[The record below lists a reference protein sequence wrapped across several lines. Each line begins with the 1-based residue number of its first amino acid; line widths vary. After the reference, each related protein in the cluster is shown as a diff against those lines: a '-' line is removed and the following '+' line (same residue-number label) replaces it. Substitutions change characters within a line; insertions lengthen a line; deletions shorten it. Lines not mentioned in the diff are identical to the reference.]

1 MNNNYKWETVG
12 KCKFY
17 TDGTTC
23 TDIEV
28 MDDAKEISFIYPKII
43 ISRER
48 CQKVFSNIE
57 TLLIGRNVIS
67 IVIPNKMFPNVKRVQ
82 SKSSNFLDGKYLIE
96 RAGRKLLNAFG
107 QSEDAEI
114 DFTRFRRIGNYAFE
128 GCKAKVAAGIYEMRI
143 LAIQDAAFVGSG
155 FLDKPFIGGIKCL
168 GPFIIDIDETAD
180 EIILP
185 KSDVYFCVPKIQKK
199 CVRVPNI
206 NVFATVR
213 KSPKKVIIED
223 ENIRYD
229 DDLMY
234 KLSNK
239 YIEEL
244 ESRVSRYKTVDGIG
258 NYAFEGCKA
267 KSAAGLDEM
276 RIAMVQEAAFVN
288 SGFLDQPFVGGIKC
302 LGPFII
308 DIDETADEIVLPKS
322 DVSFCVKKRPK
333 KAVRVPNL
341 NAVAALRVLPKKVI
355 IEDEKINYDDALLYK
370 LYSQDIEEIES
381 HISRYK
387 TVDGIVYS
395 ADMKTLILCPQGK
408 TGEVIIPDGVVR
420 IRKSAFSN
428 SKIKKVIFP
437 DTMQTIGDEAFYA
450 CEKLK
455 EIDFGHGITR
465 IGENGNQHMF
475 SGCAFKKITFPPQ
488 IKEIGISAFSLC
500 RELEEVIFN
509 EGLEVI
515 QKEAFQNCQNLLE
528 INLPASIKKVGMDAF
543 VCNARRDKIQDMN
556 INMTTIPEGLA
567 LAIIRPGNIH
577 RTRCINVHIDNQDGI
592 FNFVLPCSI
601 SATASVYGA
610 YSNIVNVFNQMAYRG
625 HDKKLWNLKCLET
638 AYLHASYPRYVYVVA
653 YKTYRKTKNKYTKE
667 FLYHWYLYL
676 CWEVCLR
683 EMCWWHISL

>member
-96 RAGRKLLNAFG
+96 RARRKLLNAFG

-206 NVFATVR
+206 NVFATMR

-244 ESRVSRYKTVDGIG
+244 ESRVSRYKTVDGI
-258 NYAFEGCKA
+258 
-267 KSAAGLDEM
+267 L
-276 RIAMVQEAAFVN
+276 
-288 SGFLDQPFVGGIKC
+288 
-302 LGPFII
+302 
-308 DIDETADEIVLPKS
+308 
-322 DVSFCVKKRPK
+322 
-333 KAVRVPNL
+333 
-341 NAVAALRVLPKKVI
+341 
-355 IEDEKINYDDALLYK
+355 
-370 LYSQDIEEIES
+370 
-381 HISRYK
+381 
-387 TVDGIVYS
+387 YS
-395 ADMKTLILCPQGK
+395 ADMKTLILCPAGK
-408 TGEVIIPDGVVR
+408 TGEVTIPDGVER
-420 IRKSAFSN
+420 IRKQAFFG
-428 SKIKKVIFP
+428 SKISKVVFP
-437 DTMQTIGDEAFYA
+437 DSLVRLQNEAFYG
-450 CEKLK
+450 CENLK
-455 EIDFGHGITR
+455 EIDFGNGIEQ
-465 IGENGNQHMF
+465 IGGAENKHIF
-475 SGCAFKKITFPPQ
+475 SGCPVEKLIFPPQ
-488 IKEIGISAFSLC
+488 VKEIGISAFYSC
-500 RELEEVIFN
+500 GELKEIIFE
-509 EGLEVI
+509 EGLKYIREGAFKNCPKLTEV
-515 QKEAFQNCQNLLE
+515 
-528 INLPASIKKVGMDAF
+528 NLPESIKNVGLDAF
-543 VCNARRDKIQDMN
+543 VCEIAREKIQDIN
-556 INMTTIPEGLA
+556 INLTTIPKGLGR
-567 LAIIRPGNIH
+567 AIIHPGSMQ
-577 RTRCINVHIDNQDGI
+577 TPRCVNVHVHNKNETFD
-592 FNFVLPCSI
+592 FVIPDCV
-601 SATASVYGA
+601 SATTNGYSEIVTGFNLMASDPEYC
-610 YSNIVNVFNQMAYRG
+610 
-625 HDKKLWNLKCLET
+625 KKFHHLKWLNT
-638 AYLHASYPRYVYVVA
+638 AFMYAANSRFKYVCA
-653 YKTYRKTKNKYTKE
+653 YKTYKRTKNELAKE
-667 FLYHWYLYL
+667 YLIDYQKMAADAIALELTEKDFVDFLRLEFINLGYD
-676 CWEVCLR
+676 EDIVKCLEEQNWNVALAYMLEEGKGR
-683 EMCWWHISL
+683 PEDALVI

>member
-206 NVFATVR
+206 NVFAAMG

-234 KLSNK
+234 KLSNR

-244 ESRVSRYKTVDGIG
+244 ESRVSRYKTVDGI
-258 NYAFEGCKA
+258 
-267 KSAAGLDEM
+267 L
-276 RIAMVQEAAFVN
+276 
-288 SGFLDQPFVGGIKC
+288 
-302 LGPFII
+302 
-308 DIDETADEIVLPKS
+308 
-322 DVSFCVKKRPK
+322 
-333 KAVRVPNL
+333 
-341 NAVAALRVLPKKVI
+341 
-355 IEDEKINYDDALLYK
+355 
-370 LYSQDIEEIES
+370 
-381 HISRYK
+381 
-387 TVDGIVYS
+387 YS
-395 ADMKTLILCPQGK
+395 ADMKTLILCPAGK
-408 TGEVIIPDGVVR
+408 TGEVTIPDGIER
-420 IRKSAFSN
+420 IRKQAFFG
-428 SKIKKVIFP
+428 SKISKVVFP
-437 DTMQTIGDEAFYA
+437 DSLVRLQNEAFYG
-450 CEKLK
+450 CENLK
-455 EIDFGHGITR
+455 EIDFGNGIEQ
-465 IGENGNQHMF
+465 IGGAENKHIF
-475 SGCAFKKITFPPQ
+475 SGCPVEKLIFPPQ
-488 IKEIGISAFSLC
+488 VKEIGISAFYSC
-500 RELEEVIFN
+500 GELKEIIFE
-509 EGLEVI
+509 EGLKYIREGAFKNCPKLTEV
-515 QKEAFQNCQNLLE
+515 
-528 INLPASIKKVGMDAF
+528 NLPESIKNVGLDAF
-543 VCNARRDKIQDMN
+543 VCEIAREKIQDIN
-556 INMTTIPEGLA
+556 INLTTIPKGLGR
-567 LAIIRPGNIH
+567 AIIHPGSMQ
-577 RTRCINVHIDNQDGI
+577 TPRCVNVHVPNKNETFD
-592 FNFVLPCSI
+592 FVIPDCV
-601 SATASVYGA
+601 SATTNGYSEIVTGFNLMASDPEYCKKFHHLKWLNTA
-610 YSNIVNVFNQMAYRG
+610 FMYASNSRF
-625 HDKKLWNLKCLET
+625 K
-638 AYLHASYPRYVYVVA
+638 YVCA
-653 YKTYRKTKNKYTKE
+653 YKTYKRTKNELAKE
-667 FLYHWYLYL
+667 YLIDYQKMAADAIALELTEKDFVDFLRLEFINLGYDEDIVKRLQEQNWTAALAYMLN
-676 CWEVCLR
+676 EEKEKDSTGNTFV
-683 EMCWWHISL
+683 I

>member
-28 MDDAKEISFIYPKII
+28 MDDAKEISFIYTKII

-206 NVFATVR
+206 NVFAAMG

-234 KLSNK
+234 KLSNR

-244 ESRVSRYKTVDGIG
+244 ESRVSRYKTVDGI
-258 NYAFEGCKA
+258 
-267 KSAAGLDEM
+267 L
-276 RIAMVQEAAFVN
+276 
-288 SGFLDQPFVGGIKC
+288 
-302 LGPFII
+302 
-308 DIDETADEIVLPKS
+308 
-322 DVSFCVKKRPK
+322 
-333 KAVRVPNL
+333 
-341 NAVAALRVLPKKVI
+341 
-355 IEDEKINYDDALLYK
+355 
-370 LYSQDIEEIES
+370 
-381 HISRYK
+381 
-387 TVDGIVYS
+387 YS
-395 ADMKTLILCPQGK
+395 ADMKTLILCPAGK
-408 TGEVIIPDGVVR
+408 TGEVTIPDGVER
-420 IRKSAFSN
+420 IRKQAFFG
-428 SKIKKVIFP
+428 SKISKVVFP
-437 DTMQTIGDEAFYA
+437 DSLVRLQNEAFYG
-450 CEKLK
+450 CENLK
-455 EIDFGHGITR
+455 EIDFGNGIEQ
-465 IGENGNQHMF
+465 IGGAENKHIF
-475 SGCAFKKITFPPQ
+475 SGCPVEKLIFPPQ
-488 IKEIGISAFSLC
+488 VKEIGISAFYSC
-500 RELEEVIFN
+500 GELKEIIFE
-509 EGLEVI
+509 EGLKYIREGAFKNCPKLTEV
-515 QKEAFQNCQNLLE
+515 
-528 INLPASIKKVGMDAF
+528 NLPESIKNVGLDAF
-543 VCNARRDKIQDMN
+543 VCEIAREKIQDIN
-556 INMTTIPEGLA
+556 INLTTIPKGLGR
-567 LAIIRPGNIH
+567 AIIHPGSMQ
-577 RTRCINVHIDNQDGI
+577 TPRCVNVHVPNKNETFD
-592 FNFVLPCSI
+592 FVIPDCV
-601 SATASVYGA
+601 SATTNGYSEIVTGFNLMASDPEYCKKFHHLKWLNTA
-610 YSNIVNVFNQMAYRG
+610 FMYASNSRF
-625 HDKKLWNLKCLET
+625 K
-638 AYLHASYPRYVYVVA
+638 YVCA
-653 YKTYRKTKNKYTKE
+653 YKTYKRTKNELAKE
-667 FLYHWYLYL
+667 YLIDYQKMAADAIALELTEKDFVDFLRLEFINLGYDEDIVKRLQEQNWTAALAYMLN
-676 CWEVCLR
+676 EEKEKDSTGNTFV
-683 EMCWWHISL
+683 I

>member
-28 MDDAKEISFIYPKII
+28 MNDAKEISFIYPKII

-206 NVFATVR
+206 NVFAAMG

-234 KLSNK
+234 KLSNR

-244 ESRVSRYKTVDGIG
+244 ESRVSRYKTVDGI
-258 NYAFEGCKA
+258 
-267 KSAAGLDEM
+267 L
-276 RIAMVQEAAFVN
+276 
-288 SGFLDQPFVGGIKC
+288 
-302 LGPFII
+302 
-308 DIDETADEIVLPKS
+308 
-322 DVSFCVKKRPK
+322 
-333 KAVRVPNL
+333 
-341 NAVAALRVLPKKVI
+341 
-355 IEDEKINYDDALLYK
+355 
-370 LYSQDIEEIES
+370 
-381 HISRYK
+381 
-387 TVDGIVYS
+387 YS
-395 ADMKTLILCPQGK
+395 ADMKTLILCPAGK
-408 TGEVIIPDGVVR
+408 TGEVTIPDGVER
-420 IRKSAFSN
+420 IRKQAFFG
-428 SKIKKVIFP
+428 SKISKVVFP
-437 DTMQTIGDEAFYA
+437 DSLVRLQNEAFYG
-450 CEKLK
+450 CENLK
-455 EIDFGHGITR
+455 EIDFGNGIEQ
-465 IGENGNQHMF
+465 IGGAENKHIF
-475 SGCAFKKITFPPQ
+475 SGCPVEKLIFPPQ
-488 IKEIGISAFSLC
+488 VKEIGISAFYSC
-500 RELEEVIFN
+500 GELKEIIFE
-509 EGLEVI
+509 EGLKYIREGAFKNCPKLTEV
-515 QKEAFQNCQNLLE
+515 
-528 INLPASIKKVGMDAF
+528 NLPESIKNVGLDAF
-543 VCNARRDKIQDMN
+543 VCEIAREKIQDIN
-556 INMTTIPEGLA
+556 INLTTIPKGLGR
-567 LAIIRPGNIH
+567 AIIHPGSMQ
-577 RTRCINVHIDNQDGI
+577 TPRCVNVHVPNKNETFD
-592 FNFVLPCSI
+592 FVIPDCV
-601 SATASVYGA
+601 SATTNGYSEIVTGFNLMASDPEYCKKFHHLKWLNTA
-610 YSNIVNVFNQMAYRG
+610 FMYASNSRF
-625 HDKKLWNLKCLET
+625 K
-638 AYLHASYPRYVYVVA
+638 YVCA
-653 YKTYRKTKNKYTKE
+653 YKTYKRTKNELAKE
-667 FLYHWYLYL
+667 YLIDYQKMAADAIALELTEKDFVDFLRLEFINLGYDEDIVKRLQEQNWTAALAYMLN
-676 CWEVCLR
+676 EEKEKDSTGNTFV
-683 EMCWWHISL
+683 I

>member
-206 NVFATVR
+206 NVFAAMG

-234 KLSNK
+234 KLSNR

-244 ESRVSRYKTVDGIG
+244 ESRVSRYKTVDGI
-258 NYAFEGCKA
+258 
-267 KSAAGLDEM
+267 L
-276 RIAMVQEAAFVN
+276 
-288 SGFLDQPFVGGIKC
+288 
-302 LGPFII
+302 
-308 DIDETADEIVLPKS
+308 
-322 DVSFCVKKRPK
+322 
-333 KAVRVPNL
+333 
-341 NAVAALRVLPKKVI
+341 
-355 IEDEKINYDDALLYK
+355 
-370 LYSQDIEEIES
+370 
-381 HISRYK
+381 
-387 TVDGIVYS
+387 YS
-395 ADMKTLILCPQGK
+395 ADMKTLILCPAGK
-408 TGEVIIPDGVVR
+408 TGEVTIPDGVER
-420 IRKSAFSN
+420 IRKQAFFG
-428 SKIKKVIFP
+428 SKISKVVFP
-437 DTMQTIGDEAFYA
+437 DSLVRLQNEAFYG
-450 CEKLK
+450 CENLK
-455 EIDFGHGITR
+455 EIDFGNGIEQ
-465 IGENGNQHMF
+465 IGGAENKHIF
-475 SGCAFKKITFPPQ
+475 SGCPVEKLIFPPQ
-488 IKEIGISAFSLC
+488 VKEIGISAFYSC
-500 RELEEVIFN
+500 GELKEIIFE
-509 EGLEVI
+509 EGLKYIREGAFKNCPKLTEV
-515 QKEAFQNCQNLLE
+515 
-528 INLPASIKKVGMDAF
+528 NLPESIKNVGLDAF
-543 VCNARRDKIQDMN
+543 VCEIAREKIQDIN
-556 INMTTIPEGLA
+556 INLTTIPKGLGR
-567 LAIIRPGNIH
+567 AIIHPGSMQ
-577 RTRCINVHIDNQDGI
+577 TPRCVNVHVHNKNETFD
-592 FNFVLPCSI
+592 FVIPDCV
-601 SATASVYGA
+601 SATTNGYSEIVTGFNLMASDPEYCKKFHHLKWLNTA
-610 YSNIVNVFNQMAYRG
+610 FMYASNSRF
-625 HDKKLWNLKCLET
+625 K
-638 AYLHASYPRYVYVVA
+638 YVCA
-653 YKTYRKTKNKYTKE
+653 YKTYKRTKNELAKE
-667 FLYHWYLYL
+667 YLIDYQKMAADAIALELTEKDFVDFLRLEFINLGYDEDIVKRLQEQNWTAALAYMLN
-676 CWEVCLR
+676 EEKEKDSTGNTFV
-683 EMCWWHISL
+683 I

>member
-96 RAGRKLLNAFG
+96 RAGRKLLNAFV

-206 NVFATVR
+206 NVFAAMR

-234 KLSNK
+234 KLSNR

-244 ESRVSRYKTVDGIG
+244 ESRVSRYKTVDGI
-258 NYAFEGCKA
+258 
-267 KSAAGLDEM
+267 L
-276 RIAMVQEAAFVN
+276 
-288 SGFLDQPFVGGIKC
+288 
-302 LGPFII
+302 
-308 DIDETADEIVLPKS
+308 
-322 DVSFCVKKRPK
+322 
-333 KAVRVPNL
+333 
-341 NAVAALRVLPKKVI
+341 
-355 IEDEKINYDDALLYK
+355 
-370 LYSQDIEEIES
+370 
-381 HISRYK
+381 
-387 TVDGIVYS
+387 YS
-395 ADMKTLILCPQGK
+395 ADMKTLILCPAGK
-408 TGEVIIPDGVVR
+408 TGEVTIPDGVER
-420 IRKSAFSN
+420 IRKQAFFG
-428 SKIKKVIFP
+428 SKISKVVFP
-437 DTMQTIGDEAFYA
+437 DSLVRLQNEAFYG
-450 CEKLK
+450 CENLK
-455 EIDFGHGITR
+455 EIDFGNGIEQ
-465 IGENGNQHMF
+465 IGGAENKHIF
-475 SGCAFKKITFPPQ
+475 SGCPVEKLIFPPQ
-488 IKEIGISAFSLC
+488 VKEIGISAFYSC
-500 RELEEVIFN
+500 GELKEIIFE
-509 EGLEVI
+509 EGLKYIREGAFKNCPKLTEV
-515 QKEAFQNCQNLLE
+515 
-528 INLPASIKKVGMDAF
+528 NLPESIKNVGLDAF
-543 VCNARRDKIQDMN
+543 VCEIAREKIQDIN
-556 INMTTIPEGLA
+556 INLTTIPKGLGR
-567 LAIIRPGNIH
+567 AIIHPGSMQ
-577 RTRCINVHIDNQDGI
+577 TPRCVNVHVHNKNETFD
-592 FNFVLPCSI
+592 FVIPDCV
-601 SATASVYGA
+601 SATTNGYSEIVTGFNLMASDPEY
-610 YSNIVNVFNQMAYRG
+610 F
-625 HDKKLWNLKCLET
+625 KKFHHLKWLNT
-638 AYLHASYPRYVYVVA
+638 AFMYAANSRFKYVCA
-653 YKTYRKTKNKYTKE
+653 YKTYKRTKNELAKE
-667 FLYHWYLYL
+667 YLIDYQKMAADAIALELAEKDFVDFLRLEFINLGYD
-676 CWEVCLR
+676 EDIVKCL
-683 EMCWWHISL
+683 EEQNWNVALAYMLNEEKEKDSTGNTFVI

>member
-206 NVFATVR
+206 NVFATMG

-234 KLSNK
+234 KLSNR

-244 ESRVSRYKTVDGIG
+244 ESRVSRYKTVDGI
-258 NYAFEGCKA
+258 
-267 KSAAGLDEM
+267 L
-276 RIAMVQEAAFVN
+276 
-288 SGFLDQPFVGGIKC
+288 
-302 LGPFII
+302 
-308 DIDETADEIVLPKS
+308 
-322 DVSFCVKKRPK
+322 
-333 KAVRVPNL
+333 
-341 NAVAALRVLPKKVI
+341 
-355 IEDEKINYDDALLYK
+355 
-370 LYSQDIEEIES
+370 
-381 HISRYK
+381 
-387 TVDGIVYS
+387 YS
-395 ADMKTLILCPQGK
+395 ADMKTLILCPAGK
-408 TGEVIIPDGVVR
+408 TGEVTIPDGVER
-420 IRKSAFSN
+420 IRKQAFFG
-428 SKIKKVIFP
+428 SKISKVVFP
-437 DTMQTIGDEAFYA
+437 DSLVRLQNEAFYG
-450 CEKLK
+450 CENLK
-455 EIDFGHGITR
+455 EIDFGNGIEQ
-465 IGENGNQHMF
+465 IGGAENKHIF
-475 SGCAFKKITFPPQ
+475 SGCPVEKLIFPPQ
-488 IKEIGISAFSLC
+488 VKEIGISAFYSC
-500 RELEEVIFN
+500 GELKEIIFE
-509 EGLEVI
+509 EGLKYIREGAFKNCPKLTEV
-515 QKEAFQNCQNLLE
+515 
-528 INLPASIKKVGMDAF
+528 NLPESIKNVGLDAF
-543 VCNARRDKIQDMN
+543 VCEIAREKIQDIN
-556 INMTTIPEGLA
+556 INLTTIPKGLGR
-567 LAIIRPGNIH
+567 AIIHSGSMQTP
-577 RTRCINVHIDNQDGI
+577 RCVNVHVPNKNETFD
-592 FNFVLPCSI
+592 FVIPDCV
-601 SATASVYGA
+601 SATTNGYSEIVTGFNLMASDPEYCKKFHHLKWLNTA
-610 YSNIVNVFNQMAYRG
+610 FMYASNSRF
-625 HDKKLWNLKCLET
+625 K
-638 AYLHASYPRYVYVVA
+638 YVCA
-653 YKTYRKTKNKYTKE
+653 YKTYKRTKNELAKE
-667 FLYHWYLYL
+667 YLIDYQKMAADAIALELTEKDFVDFLRLEFINLGYDEDIVKRLQEQNWTAALAYMLN
-676 CWEVCLR
+676 EEKEKDSTGNTFV
-683 EMCWWHISL
+683 I

>member
-28 MDDAKEISFIYPKII
+28 MDDAKEISCIYPKII

-206 NVFATVR
+206 NVFAAMG

-234 KLSNK
+234 KLSNR

-244 ESRVSRYKTVDGIG
+244 ESRVSRYKTVDGI
-258 NYAFEGCKA
+258 
-267 KSAAGLDEM
+267 L
-276 RIAMVQEAAFVN
+276 
-288 SGFLDQPFVGGIKC
+288 
-302 LGPFII
+302 
-308 DIDETADEIVLPKS
+308 
-322 DVSFCVKKRPK
+322 
-333 KAVRVPNL
+333 
-341 NAVAALRVLPKKVI
+341 
-355 IEDEKINYDDALLYK
+355 
-370 LYSQDIEEIES
+370 
-381 HISRYK
+381 
-387 TVDGIVYS
+387 YS
-395 ADMKTLILCPQGK
+395 ADMKTLILCPAGK
-408 TGEVIIPDGVVR
+408 TGEVTIPDGVER
-420 IRKSAFSN
+420 IRKQAFFG
-428 SKIKKVIFP
+428 SKISKVVFP
-437 DTMQTIGDEAFYA
+437 DSLVRLQNEAFYG
-450 CEKLK
+450 CENLK
-455 EIDFGHGITR
+455 EIDFGNGIEQ
-465 IGENGNQHMF
+465 IGGAENKHIF
-475 SGCAFKKITFPPQ
+475 SGCPVEKLIFPPQ
-488 IKEIGISAFSLC
+488 VKEIGISAFYSC
-500 RELEEVIFN
+500 GELKEIIFE
-509 EGLEVI
+509 EGLKYIREGAFKNCPKLTEV
-515 QKEAFQNCQNLLE
+515 
-528 INLPASIKKVGMDAF
+528 NLPESIKNVGLDAF
-543 VCNARRDKIQDMN
+543 VCEIAREKIQDIN
-556 INMTTIPEGLA
+556 INLTTIPKGLGR
-567 LAIIRPGNIH
+567 AIIHPGSMQ
-577 RTRCINVHIDNQDGI
+577 TPRCVNVHVPNKNETFD
-592 FNFVLPCSI
+592 FVIPDCV
-601 SATASVYGA
+601 SATTNGYSEIVTGFNLMASDPEYCKKFHHPKWLNTA
-610 YSNIVNVFNQMAYRG
+610 FMYASNSRF
-625 HDKKLWNLKCLET
+625 K
-638 AYLHASYPRYVYVVA
+638 YVCA
-653 YKTYRKTKNKYTKE
+653 YKTYKRTKNELAKE
-667 FLYHWYLYL
+667 YLIDYQKMAADAIALELTEKDFVDFLRLEFINLGYDEDIVKRLQEQNWTAALAYMLN
-676 CWEVCLR
+676 EEKEKDSTGNTFV
-683 EMCWWHISL
+683 I

>member
-1 MNNNYKWETVG
+1 MNNDYKWETVG

-206 NVFATVR
+206 NVFAAMG

-234 KLSNK
+234 KLSNR

-244 ESRVSRYKTVDGIG
+244 ESRVSRYKTVDGI
-258 NYAFEGCKA
+258 
-267 KSAAGLDEM
+267 L
-276 RIAMVQEAAFVN
+276 
-288 SGFLDQPFVGGIKC
+288 
-302 LGPFII
+302 
-308 DIDETADEIVLPKS
+308 
-322 DVSFCVKKRPK
+322 
-333 KAVRVPNL
+333 
-341 NAVAALRVLPKKVI
+341 
-355 IEDEKINYDDALLYK
+355 
-370 LYSQDIEEIES
+370 
-381 HISRYK
+381 
-387 TVDGIVYS
+387 YS
-395 ADMKTLILCPQGK
+395 ADMKTLILCPAGK
-408 TGEVIIPDGVVR
+408 TGEVTIPDGVER
-420 IRKSAFSN
+420 IRKQAFFG
-428 SKIKKVIFP
+428 SKISKVVFP
-437 DTMQTIGDEAFYA
+437 DSLVRLQNEAFYG
-450 CEKLK
+450 CENLK
-455 EIDFGHGITR
+455 EIDFGNGIEQ
-465 IGENGNQHMF
+465 IGGAENKHIF
-475 SGCAFKKITFPPQ
+475 SGCPVEKLIFPPQ
-488 IKEIGISAFSLC
+488 VKEIGISAFYSC
-500 RELEEVIFN
+500 GELKEIIFE
-509 EGLEVI
+509 EGLKYIREGAFKNCPKLTEV
-515 QKEAFQNCQNLLE
+515 
-528 INLPASIKKVGMDAF
+528 NLPESIKNVGLDAF
-543 VCNARRDKIQDMN
+543 VCEIAREKIQDIN
-556 INMTTIPEGLA
+556 INLTTIPKGLGR
-567 LAIIRPGNIH
+567 AIIHPGSMQ
-577 RTRCINVHIDNQDGI
+577 TPRCVNVHVPNKNETFD
-592 FNFVLPCSI
+592 FVIPDCV
-601 SATASVYGA
+601 SATTNGYSEIVTGFNLMASDPEYCKKFHHLKWLNTA
-610 YSNIVNVFNQMAYRG
+610 FMYASNSRF
-625 HDKKLWNLKCLET
+625 K
-638 AYLHASYPRYVYVVA
+638 YVCA
-653 YKTYRKTKNKYTKE
+653 YKTYKRTKNELAKE
-667 FLYHWYLYL
+667 YLIDYQKMAADAIALELTEKDFVDFLRLEFINLGYDEDIVKRLQEQNWTAALAYMLN
-676 CWEVCLR
+676 EEKEKDSTGNTFV
-683 EMCWWHISL
+683 I

>member
-206 NVFATVR
+206 NVFAAMG

-234 KLSNK
+234 KLSNR

-244 ESRVSRYKTVDGIG
+244 ESRVSRYKTVDGI
-258 NYAFEGCKA
+258 
-267 KSAAGLDEM
+267 L
-276 RIAMVQEAAFVN
+276 
-288 SGFLDQPFVGGIKC
+288 
-302 LGPFII
+302 
-308 DIDETADEIVLPKS
+308 
-322 DVSFCVKKRPK
+322 
-333 KAVRVPNL
+333 
-341 NAVAALRVLPKKVI
+341 
-355 IEDEKINYDDALLYK
+355 
-370 LYSQDIEEIES
+370 
-381 HISRYK
+381 
-387 TVDGIVYS
+387 YS
-395 ADMKTLILCPQGK
+395 ADMKTLILCPAGK
-408 TGEVIIPDGVVR
+408 TGEVTIPDGVER
-420 IRKSAFSN
+420 IRKQAFFG
-428 SKIKKVIFP
+428 SKISKVVFP
-437 DTMQTIGDEAFYA
+437 DSLVRLQNEAFYG
-450 CEKLK
+450 CENLK
-455 EIDFGHGITR
+455 EIDFGNGIEQ
-465 IGENGNQHMF
+465 IGGAENKHIF
-475 SGCAFKKITFPPQ
+475 SGCPVEKLIFQPQ
-488 IKEIGISAFSLC
+488 VKEIGISAFYSC
-500 RELEEVIFN
+500 GELKEIIFE
-509 EGLEVI
+509 EGLKYIREGAFKNCPKLTEV
-515 QKEAFQNCQNLLE
+515 
-528 INLPASIKKVGMDAF
+528 NLPESIKNVGLDAF
-543 VCNARRDKIQDMN
+543 VCEIAREKIQDIN
-556 INMTTIPEGLA
+556 INLTTIPKGLGR
-567 LAIIRPGNIH
+567 AIIHPGSMQ
-577 RTRCINVHIDNQDGI
+577 TPRCVNVHVPNKNETFD
-592 FNFVLPCSI
+592 FVIPDCV
-601 SATASVYGA
+601 SATTNGYSEIVTGFNLMASDPEYCKKFHHLKWLNTA
-610 YSNIVNVFNQMAYRG
+610 FMYASNSRF
-625 HDKKLWNLKCLET
+625 K
-638 AYLHASYPRYVYVVA
+638 YVCA
-653 YKTYRKTKNKYTKE
+653 YKTYKRTKNELAKE
-667 FLYHWYLYL
+667 YLIDYQKMAADAIALELTEKDFVDFLRLEFINLGYDEDIVKRLQEQNWTAALAYMLN
-676 CWEVCLR
+676 EEKEKDSTGNTFV
-683 EMCWWHISL
+683 I

>member
-206 NVFATVR
+206 NVFAAMG

-234 KLSNK
+234 KLSNR

-244 ESRVSRYKTVDGIG
+244 ESRVSRYKTVDGI
-258 NYAFEGCKA
+258 
-267 KSAAGLDEM
+267 L
-276 RIAMVQEAAFVN
+276 
-288 SGFLDQPFVGGIKC
+288 
-302 LGPFII
+302 
-308 DIDETADEIVLPKS
+308 
-322 DVSFCVKKRPK
+322 
-333 KAVRVPNL
+333 
-341 NAVAALRVLPKKVI
+341 
-355 IEDEKINYDDALLYK
+355 
-370 LYSQDIEEIES
+370 
-381 HISRYK
+381 
-387 TVDGIVYS
+387 YS
-395 ADMKTLILCPQGK
+395 ADMKTLILCPAGK
-408 TGEVIIPDGVVR
+408 TGEVTIPDGVER
-420 IRKSAFSN
+420 IRKQAFFG
-428 SKIKKVIFP
+428 SKISKVVFP
-437 DTMQTIGDEAFYA
+437 DSLVRLQNEAFYG
-450 CEKLK
+450 CENLK
-455 EIDFGHGITR
+455 EIDFGNGIEQ
-465 IGENGNQHMF
+465 IGGAENKHIF
-475 SGCAFKKITFPPQ
+475 SGCPVEKLIFPPQ
-488 IKEIGISAFSLC
+488 VKEIGISAFYSC
-500 RELEEVIFN
+500 GELKEIIFE
-509 EGLEVI
+509 EGLKYIREGAFKNCPKLTEV
-515 QKEAFQNCQNLLE
+515 
-528 INLPASIKKVGMDAF
+528 NLPESIKNVGLDAF
-543 VCNARRDKIQDMN
+543 VCEIAREKIQDIN
-556 INMTTIPEGLA
+556 INLTTIPKGLGR
-567 LAIIRPGNIH
+567 AIIHSGSMQTP
-577 RTRCINVHIDNQDGI
+577 RCVNVHVPNKNETFD
-592 FNFVLPCSI
+592 FVIPDCV
-601 SATASVYGA
+601 SATTNGYSEIVTGFNLMASDPEYCKKFHHLKWLNTA
-610 YSNIVNVFNQMAYRG
+610 FMYASNSRF
-625 HDKKLWNLKCLET
+625 K
-638 AYLHASYPRYVYVVA
+638 YVCA
-653 YKTYRKTKNKYTKE
+653 YKTYKRTKNELAKE
-667 FLYHWYLYL
+667 YLIDYQKMAADAIALELTEKDFVDFLRLEFINLGYDEDIVKRLQEQNWTAALAYILN
-676 CWEVCLR
+676 EEKEKDSTGNTFV
-683 EMCWWHISL
+683 I

>member
-206 NVFATVR
+206 NVFAAMG

-234 KLSNK
+234 KLSNR

-244 ESRVSRYKTVDGIG
+244 ESRVSRYKTVDGI
-258 NYAFEGCKA
+258 
-267 KSAAGLDEM
+267 L
-276 RIAMVQEAAFVN
+276 
-288 SGFLDQPFVGGIKC
+288 
-302 LGPFII
+302 
-308 DIDETADEIVLPKS
+308 
-322 DVSFCVKKRPK
+322 
-333 KAVRVPNL
+333 
-341 NAVAALRVLPKKVI
+341 
-355 IEDEKINYDDALLYK
+355 
-370 LYSQDIEEIES
+370 
-381 HISRYK
+381 
-387 TVDGIVYS
+387 YS
-395 ADMKTLILCPQGK
+395 ADMKTLILCPAGK
-408 TGEVIIPDGVVR
+408 TGEVTIPDGVER
-420 IRKSAFSN
+420 IRKQAFFG
-428 SKIKKVIFP
+428 SKISKVVFP
-437 DTMQTIGDEAFYA
+437 DSLVRLQNEAFYG
-450 CEKLK
+450 CENLK
-455 EIDFGHGITR
+455 EIDFGNGIEQ
-465 IGENGNQHMF
+465 IGGAENKHIF
-475 SGCAFKKITFPPQ
+475 SGCPVEKLIFPPQ
-488 IKEIGISAFSLC
+488 VKEIGISAFYSC
-500 RELEEVIFN
+500 GELKEIIFE
-509 EGLEVI
+509 EGLKYIREGAFKNCPKLTEV
-515 QKEAFQNCQNLLE
+515 
-528 INLPASIKKVGMDAF
+528 NLPESIKNVGLDAF
-543 VCNARRDKIQDMN
+543 VCEIAREKIQDIN
-556 INMTTIPEGLA
+556 INLTTIPKGLGC
-567 LAIIRPGNIH
+567 AIIHPGSMQ
-577 RTRCINVHIDNQDGI
+577 TPRCVNVHVPNKNETFD
-592 FNFVLPCSI
+592 FVIPDCV
-601 SATASVYGA
+601 SATTNGYSEIVTGFNLMASDPEYCKKFHHLKWLNTA
-610 YSNIVNVFNQMAYRG
+610 FMYASNSRF
-625 HDKKLWNLKCLET
+625 K
-638 AYLHASYPRYVYVVA
+638 YVCA
-653 YKTYRKTKNKYTKE
+653 YKTYKRTKNELAKE
-667 FLYHWYLYL
+667 YLIDYQKMAADAIALELTEKDFVDFLRLEFINLGYDEDIVKRLQEQNWTAALAYMLN
-676 CWEVCLR
+676 EEKEKDSTGNTFV
-683 EMCWWHISL
+683 I

>member
-48 CQKVFSNIE
+48 CQKMFSNIE

-206 NVFATVR
+206 NVFAAMG

-234 KLSNK
+234 KLSNR

-244 ESRVSRYKTVDGIG
+244 ESRVSRYKTVDGI
-258 NYAFEGCKA
+258 
-267 KSAAGLDEM
+267 L
-276 RIAMVQEAAFVN
+276 
-288 SGFLDQPFVGGIKC
+288 
-302 LGPFII
+302 
-308 DIDETADEIVLPKS
+308 
-322 DVSFCVKKRPK
+322 
-333 KAVRVPNL
+333 
-341 NAVAALRVLPKKVI
+341 
-355 IEDEKINYDDALLYK
+355 
-370 LYSQDIEEIES
+370 
-381 HISRYK
+381 
-387 TVDGIVYS
+387 YS
-395 ADMKTLILCPQGK
+395 ADMKTLILCPAGK
-408 TGEVIIPDGVVR
+408 TGEVTIPDGVER
-420 IRKSAFSN
+420 IRKQAFFG
-428 SKIKKVIFP
+428 SKISKVVFP
-437 DTMQTIGDEAFYA
+437 DSLVRLQNEAFYG
-450 CEKLK
+450 CENLK
-455 EIDFGHGITR
+455 EIDFGNGIEQ
-465 IGENGNQHMF
+465 IGGAENKHIF
-475 SGCAFKKITFPPQ
+475 SGCPVEKLIFPPQ
-488 IKEIGISAFSLC
+488 VKEIGISAFYSC
-500 RELEEVIFN
+500 GELKEIIFE
-509 EGLEVI
+509 EGLKYIREGAFKNCPKLTEV
-515 QKEAFQNCQNLLE
+515 
-528 INLPASIKKVGMDAF
+528 NLPESIKNVGLDAF
-543 VCNARRDKIQDMN
+543 VCEIAREKIQDIN
-556 INMTTIPEGLA
+556 INLTTIPKGLGR
-567 LAIIRPGNIH
+567 AIIHPGSMQ
-577 RTRCINVHIDNQDGI
+577 TPRCVNVHVPNKNETFD
-592 FNFVLPCSI
+592 FVIPDCV
-601 SATASVYGA
+601 SATTNGYSEIVTGFNLMASDPEYCKKFHHLKWLNTA
-610 YSNIVNVFNQMAYRG
+610 FMYASNSRF
-625 HDKKLWNLKCLET
+625 K
-638 AYLHASYPRYVYVVA
+638 YVCA
-653 YKTYRKTKNKYTKE
+653 YKTYKRTKNELAKE
-667 FLYHWYLYL
+667 YLIDYQKMAADAIALELTEKDFVDFLRLEFINLGYDEDIVKRLQEQNWTAALAYMLN
-676 CWEVCLR
+676 EEKEKDSTGNTFV
-683 EMCWWHISL
+683 I

>member
-206 NVFATVR
+206 NVFAAMG
-213 KSPKKVIIED
+213 KSPKKIIIED

-234 KLSNK
+234 KLSNR

-244 ESRVSRYKTVDGIG
+244 ESRVSRYKTVDGI
-258 NYAFEGCKA
+258 
-267 KSAAGLDEM
+267 L
-276 RIAMVQEAAFVN
+276 
-288 SGFLDQPFVGGIKC
+288 
-302 LGPFII
+302 
-308 DIDETADEIVLPKS
+308 
-322 DVSFCVKKRPK
+322 
-333 KAVRVPNL
+333 
-341 NAVAALRVLPKKVI
+341 
-355 IEDEKINYDDALLYK
+355 
-370 LYSQDIEEIES
+370 
-381 HISRYK
+381 
-387 TVDGIVYS
+387 YS
-395 ADMKTLILCPQGK
+395 ADMKTLILCPAGK
-408 TGEVIIPDGVVR
+408 TGEVTIPDGVER
-420 IRKSAFSN
+420 IRKQAFFG
-428 SKIKKVIFP
+428 SKISKVVFP
-437 DTMQTIGDEAFYA
+437 DSLVILQNEAFYG
-450 CEKLK
+450 CENLK
-455 EIDFGHGITR
+455 EIDFGNGIEQ
-465 IGENGNQHMF
+465 IGGAENKHIF
-475 SGCAFKKITFPPQ
+475 SGCPVEKLIFPPQ
-488 IKEIGISAFSLC
+488 VKEIGISAFYSC
-500 RELEEVIFN
+500 GELKEIIFE
-509 EGLEVI
+509 EGLKYIREGAFKNCPKLTEV
-515 QKEAFQNCQNLLE
+515 
-528 INLPASIKKVGMDAF
+528 NLPESIKNVGLDAF
-543 VCNARRDKIQDMN
+543 VCEIAREKIQDIN
-556 INMTTIPEGLA
+556 INLTTIPKGLGR
-567 LAIIRPGNIH
+567 AIIHPGSMQ
-577 RTRCINVHIDNQDGI
+577 TPRCVNVHVPNKNETFD
-592 FNFVLPCSI
+592 FVIPDCV
-601 SATASVYGA
+601 SATTNGYSEIVTGFNLMASDPEYCKKFHHLKWLNTA
-610 YSNIVNVFNQMAYRG
+610 FMYASNSRF
-625 HDKKLWNLKCLET
+625 K
-638 AYLHASYPRYVYVVA
+638 YVCA
-653 YKTYRKTKNKYTKE
+653 YKTYKRTKNELAKE
-667 FLYHWYLYL
+667 YLIDYQKMAADAIALELTEKDFVDFLRLEFINLGYDEDIVKRLQEQNWTAALAYMLN
-676 CWEVCLR
+676 EEKEKDSTGNTFV
-683 EMCWWHISL
+683 I

>member
-206 NVFATVR
+206 NVFATMR

-223 ENIRYD
+223 ENIGYD

-244 ESRVSRYKTVDGIG
+244 ESRVSRYKTVDGI
-258 NYAFEGCKA
+258 
-267 KSAAGLDEM
+267 L
-276 RIAMVQEAAFVN
+276 
-288 SGFLDQPFVGGIKC
+288 
-302 LGPFII
+302 
-308 DIDETADEIVLPKS
+308 
-322 DVSFCVKKRPK
+322 
-333 KAVRVPNL
+333 
-341 NAVAALRVLPKKVI
+341 
-355 IEDEKINYDDALLYK
+355 
-370 LYSQDIEEIES
+370 
-381 HISRYK
+381 
-387 TVDGIVYS
+387 YS
-395 ADMKTLILCPQGK
+395 ADMKTLILCPAGK
-408 TGEVIIPDGVVR
+408 TGEVTIPDGVER
-420 IRKSAFSN
+420 IRKQAFFG
-428 SKIKKVIFP
+428 SKISKVVFP
-437 DTMQTIGDEAFYA
+437 DSLVRLQNEAFYG
-450 CEKLK
+450 CENLK
-455 EIDFGHGITR
+455 EIDFGNGIEQ
-465 IGENGNQHMF
+465 IGGAENKHIF
-475 SGCAFKKITFPPQ
+475 SGCPVEKLIFPPQ
-488 IKEIGISAFSLC
+488 VKEIGISAFYSC
-500 RELEEVIFN
+500 GELKEIIFE
-509 EGLEVI
+509 EGLKYIREGAFKNCPKLTEV
-515 QKEAFQNCQNLLE
+515 
-528 INLPASIKKVGMDAF
+528 NLPESIKNVGLDAF
-543 VCNARRDKIQDMN
+543 VCEIAREEIQDIN
-556 INMTTIPEGLA
+556 INLTTIPEGLGH
-567 LAIIRPGNIH
+567 AIIRPGNMQ
-577 RTRCINVHIDNQDGI
+577 TPRCVNVHVHNKNETFD
-592 FNFVLPCSI
+592 FVIPDCV
-601 SATASVYGA
+601 SATTNGYSEIVIGFNLMASDPEYC
-610 YSNIVNVFNQMAYRG
+610 
-625 HDKKLWNLKCLET
+625 KKFHHLKWLNT
-638 AYLHASYPRYVYVVA
+638 AFMYAANSRFKYVCA
-653 YKTYRKTKNKYTKE
+653 YKTYKRTKNELAKE
-667 FLYHWYLYL
+667 YLIDYQKMAADAIALELAEKDFVDFLRLEFINLGYD
-676 CWEVCLR
+676 EDIVKCL
-683 EMCWWHISL
+683 EEQNWNVALAYMLNEEKEKDSTGNTFVI

>member
-206 NVFATVR
+206 NVFAAMG

-234 KLSNK
+234 KLSNR

-244 ESRVSRYKTVDGIG
+244 ESRVSRYKTVDG
-258 NYAFEGCKA
+258 
-267 KSAAGLDEM
+267 
-276 RIAMVQEAAFVN
+276 
-288 SGFLDQPFVGGIKC
+288 
-302 LGPFII
+302 
-308 DIDETADEIVLPKS
+308 VL
-322 DVSFCVKKRPK
+322 
-333 KAVRVPNL
+333 
-341 NAVAALRVLPKKVI
+341 
-355 IEDEKINYDDALLYK
+355 
-370 LYSQDIEEIES
+370 
-381 HISRYK
+381 
-387 TVDGIVYS
+387 YS
-395 ADMKTLILCPQGK
+395 ADMKTLILCPAGK
-408 TGEVIIPDGVVR
+408 TGEVTIPDGVER
-420 IRKSAFSN
+420 IRKQAFFG
-428 SKIKKVIFP
+428 SKISKVVFP
-437 DTMQTIGDEAFYA
+437 DSLVRLQNEAFYG
-450 CEKLK
+450 CENLK
-455 EIDFGHGITR
+455 EIDFGNGIEQ
-465 IGENGNQHMF
+465 IGGAENKHIF
-475 SGCAFKKITFPPQ
+475 SGCPVEKLIFPPQ
-488 IKEIGISAFSLC
+488 VKEIGISAFYSC
-500 RELEEVIFN
+500 GELKEIIFE
-509 EGLEVI
+509 EGLKYIREGAFKNCPKLTEV
-515 QKEAFQNCQNLLE
+515 
-528 INLPASIKKVGMDAF
+528 NLPESIKNVGLDAF
-543 VCNARRDKIQDMN
+543 VCEIAREKIQDIN
-556 INMTTIPEGLA
+556 INLTTIPKGLGR
-567 LAIIRPGNIH
+567 AIIHPGSMQ
-577 RTRCINVHIDNQDGI
+577 TPRCVNVHVPNKNETFD
-592 FNFVLPCSI
+592 FVIPDCV
-601 SATASVYGA
+601 SATTNGYSEIVTGFNLMASDPEYCKKFHHLKWLNTA
-610 YSNIVNVFNQMAYRG
+610 FMYASNSRF
-625 HDKKLWNLKCLET
+625 K
-638 AYLHASYPRYVYVVA
+638 YVCA
-653 YKTYRKTKNKYTKE
+653 YKTYKRTKNELAKE
-667 FLYHWYLYL
+667 YLIDYQKMAADAIALELTEKDFVDFLRLEFINLGYDEDIVKRLQEQNWTVALAYMLN
-676 CWEVCLR
+676 EEKEKDSTGNTFV
-683 EMCWWHISL
+683 I

>member
-206 NVFATVR
+206 NVFAAMG

-229 DDLMY
+229 DYLMY
-234 KLSNK
+234 KLSNR

-244 ESRVSRYKTVDGIG
+244 ESRVSRYKTVDGI
-258 NYAFEGCKA
+258 
-267 KSAAGLDEM
+267 L
-276 RIAMVQEAAFVN
+276 
-288 SGFLDQPFVGGIKC
+288 
-302 LGPFII
+302 
-308 DIDETADEIVLPKS
+308 
-322 DVSFCVKKRPK
+322 
-333 KAVRVPNL
+333 
-341 NAVAALRVLPKKVI
+341 
-355 IEDEKINYDDALLYK
+355 
-370 LYSQDIEEIES
+370 
-381 HISRYK
+381 
-387 TVDGIVYS
+387 YS
-395 ADMKTLILCPQGK
+395 ADMKTLILCPAGK
-408 TGEVIIPDGVVR
+408 TGEVTIPDGVER
-420 IRKSAFSN
+420 IRKQAFFG
-428 SKIKKVIFP
+428 SKISKVVFP
-437 DTMQTIGDEAFYA
+437 DSLVRLQNEAFYG
-450 CEKLK
+450 CENLK
-455 EIDFGHGITR
+455 EIDFGNGIEQ
-465 IGENGNQHMF
+465 IGGAENKHIF
-475 SGCAFKKITFPPQ
+475 SGCPVEKLIFPPQ
-488 IKEIGISAFSLC
+488 VKEIGISAFYSC
-500 RELEEVIFN
+500 GELKEIIFE
-509 EGLEVI
+509 EGLKYIREGAFKNCPKLTEV
-515 QKEAFQNCQNLLE
+515 
-528 INLPASIKKVGMDAF
+528 NLPESIKNVGLDAF
-543 VCNARRDKIQDMN
+543 VCEIAREKIQDIN
-556 INMTTIPEGLA
+556 INLTTIPKGLGR
-567 LAIIRPGNIH
+567 AIIHPGSMQ
-577 RTRCINVHIDNQDGI
+577 TPRCVNVHVPNKNETFD
-592 FNFVLPCSI
+592 FVIPDCV
-601 SATASVYGA
+601 SATTNGYSEIVTGFNLMASDPEYCKKFHHLKWLNTA
-610 YSNIVNVFNQMAYRG
+610 FMYASNSRF
-625 HDKKLWNLKCLET
+625 K
-638 AYLHASYPRYVYVVA
+638 YVCA
-653 YKTYRKTKNKYTKE
+653 YKTYKRTKNELAKE
-667 FLYHWYLYL
+667 YLIDYQKMAADAIALELTEKDFVDFLRLEFINLGYDEDIVKRLQEQNWTAALAYMLN
-676 CWEVCLR
+676 EEKEKDSTGNTFV
-683 EMCWWHISL
+683 I